1 MATWIIGGILAVIVA
16 AIIIKMVRD
25 KHGGKGGCDGNCGRC
40 HGCH

>member
-16 AIIIKMVRD
+16 AVIVRMIRD
-25 KHGGKGGCDGNCGRC
+25 RLSGKSGCDGDCGKC

>member
-16 AIIIKMVRD
+16 AIIIKMFKD
-25 KHGGKGGCDGNCGRC
+25 KRSGKGGYNGDCSKC

>member
-25 KHGGKGGCDGNCGRC
+25 RRTGKGGCAGDCSRC
-40 HGCH
+40 RGCH

>member
-25 KHGGKGGCDGNCGRC
+25 KRGGKRG
-40 HGCH
+40 

>member
-25 KHGGKGGCDGNCGRC
+25 RRAGKGGCAGDCSRC
-40 HGCH
+40 RGCH